1 MRRSIPHP
9 RSGLLCLLAATAGAV
24 PLRPAVAQERL
35 PEATRDRR
43 PALAHERPPDGVQD
57 RRPERTSSIRDSEWH
72 AWGSRLF
79 LLVGLGFADPIARD
93 GVRDLEGGFADGLA
107 DAGRW
112 LGSWKS
118 SGPFLLG
125 GTLLL
130 AIGSDG
136 GAGLRRAGAVV
147 FGVFAGSMANEALNV
162 AVGRSRPVEEA
173 GLWQLEPFDGHA
185 SFPSGHAAYMFAFA
199 AAADEATEGWVVP
212 VLVYSAATL
221 TGLSRIYHDRH
232 WLTDVAAGAMMGG
245 LTARFAT
252 KKALR
257 LLNVRTTPDHRS
269 VDSADGA
276 STRPSLLDHLHPI
289 ATLTFVGLQIT
300 F

>member
-1 MRRSIPHP
+1 MRRSIPLP
-9 RSGLLCLLAATAGAV
+9 RFGLLCLAAATVGSL
-24 PLRPAVAQERL
+24 PPGPAA
-35 PEATRDRR
+35 A
-43 PALAHERPPDGVQD
+43 QD
-57 RRPERTSSIRDSEWH
+57 RSPRAAPERASSIRDSEWH

-93 GVRDLEGGFADGLA
+93 VVRDLESGFADGLA

-125 GTLLL
+125 GTVLL

-136 GAGLRRAGAVV
+136 GAGVRRAGAVA

-162 AVGRSRPVEEA
+162 AVGRSRPVEER
-173 GLWQLEPFDGHA
+173 GLWRLEPFDGHA
-185 SFPSGHAAYMFAFA
+185 SFPSGHAAYTFALA
-199 AAADEATEGWVVP
+199 AALDEATEGWVVP
-212 VLVYSAATL
+212 VLAYSAATL

-245 LTARFAT
+245 FTARFAT
-252 KKALR
+252 RTALR
-257 LLNVRTTPDHRS
+257 LLDVQTAPDHP
-269 VDSADGA
+269 SA
-276 STRPSLLDHLHPI
+276 RPDAPRAERSLLDRLHPV
-289 ATLTFVGLQIT
+289 ATPTFLGVQIT